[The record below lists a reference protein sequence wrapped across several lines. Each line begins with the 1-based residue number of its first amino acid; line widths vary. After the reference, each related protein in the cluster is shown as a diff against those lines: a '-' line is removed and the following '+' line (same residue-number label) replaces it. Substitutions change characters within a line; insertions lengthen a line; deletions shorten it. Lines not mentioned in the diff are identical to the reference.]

1 MPRVRDDPPPPP
13 YEAPAAAAVPAAAA
27 PAPVPDVIDDKK
39 PKHDIECSITDLIRK
54 TWTDDYEAALNI
66 SLAEGAAWRSK
77 KSEEI
82 LGLLERKEGLFAGS
96 KGARGDCRKANLDAL
111 KQCFRNMGSGILLRK
126 QAKQAAKQV
135 AGPQVMSKEAAQAVV
150 DAVCKLTGPLAGR
163 DLYERAH
170 KNEIKASAK
179 DGDTGNAAGNY
190 QRALKQRWLEIGQE
204 ERRVWERRAL
214 DQAQDVD
221 GNQELL
227 LSIVNH
233 MFMSMA
239 KCGRFGEMEFVTLL
253 AMRSTN
259 GTLHA
264 RAVSGGT
271 SGQEFQETLEDWGG
285 HYLDPFRDWADGVL
299 PRVQE
304 DVSLIRR
311 DEAGYP
317 VFPVHIQTL
326 ETPAKDLQRFVKT
339 YFNLLYRAQY
349 DEELPWEELYEKP
362 EDFYDVIK
370 YNLPVALKDPVA
382 MEFSIFP
389 LVAFLKELELPFRFR
404 RYVTPPERLGEAVI
418 TRDDSV
424 LPTGPPAAHM
434 GLPPTVVPNAPP
446 ALAPPAVN
454 TTSTPPALISH
465 TPPMPFAIMAT
476 PAPPAPEI
484 IPNTPSVASA
494 ISATSPAII
503 PNTIH
508 APPAVVPI
516 APPAPSV
523 LDAVP
528 VHVPPA
534 VVPSATPVPFAL
546 TTTPAPASSV
556 SACPTPLSSSSSSSS
571 PLASTSAA
579 ETLAGPAVTPAVA
592 LSPPA
597 PEIPSRRG
605 RSAKNRNRGK
615 KRKQVEVNPS
625 TAAVHPT
632 ALQTI
637 TTTTAS
643 SDVPMFSAHPASL
656 GASGSAPQFS
666 PRKTRAV
673 RNKESSSL
681 ELTGNGKKRK
691 QGEREDSSIE
701 VELPGRKKS
710 KFWTYRAEFVPGADA
725 DNANSSR

>member
-1 MPRVRDDPPPPP
+1 
-13 YEAPAAAAVPAAAA
+13 
-27 PAPVPDVIDDKK
+27 
-39 PKHDIECSITDLIRK
+39 
-54 TWTDDYEAALNI
+54 
-66 SLAEGAAWRSK
+66 
-77 KSEEI
+77 
-82 LGLLERKEGLFAGS
+82 
-96 KGARGDCRKANLDAL
+96 
-111 KQCFRNMGSGILLRK
+111 MGSGVLLRK
-126 QAKQAAKQV
+126 QAKQAATQV

-150 DAVCKLTGPLAGR
+150 DAVFKLTGPLAGR

-190 QRALKQRWLEIGQE
+190 QRALKQRWSEIGQE

-271 SGQEFQETLEDWGG
+271 SGQEFQETVEDWGE

-304 DVSLIRR
+304 DASLIRR
-311 DEAGYP
+311 DKAGYP

-339 YFNLLYRAQY
+339 YFDLLYRAQY

-389 LVAFLKELELPFRFR
+389 LVAFLKELESPFRFC
-404 RYVTPPERLGEAVI
+404 RYVTPPERLREAVI
-418 TRDDSV
+418 TRNESV

-446 ALAPPAVN
+446 ALAPPALN

-465 TPPMPFAIMAT
+465 TLPMPFAIAAT
-476 PAPPAPEI
+476 PAPSAPEI
-484 IPNTPSVASA
+484 IPNTPSVAST
-494 ISATSPAII
+494 IPATSTPPAII

-523 LDAVP
+523 LDT
-528 VHVPPA
+528 VPPA
-534 VVPSATPVPFAL
+534 VVPSATPAPFAL
-546 TTTPAPASSV
+546 TTTPVPASSV
-556 SACPTPLSSSSSSSS
+556 SACPTPLSSSSSS

-579 ETLAGPAVTPAVA
+579 ETLTGPVVTPAVA

-605 RSAKNRNRGK
+605 RSAKNRNWGK
-615 KRKQVEVNPS
+615 KRKQVEVNAS
-625 TAAVHPT
+625 TAGVHPT

-643 SDVPMFSAHPASL
+643 SDAPMFSPHPASL

-681 ELTGNGKKRK
+681 EQTGNGKKRK

-701 VELPGRKKS
+701 VEMPGKKKS
-710 KFWTYRAEFVPGADA
+710 KFWTYGAEFVPGTDA